1 MDSDLGTVDHVTDA
15 NPSGA
20 PNVPLASPV
29 ADSIDL
35 SVVIVFYN
43 MRREAQR
50 SLQAL
55 ARSYQTGIDDL
66 DYEVIVVEN
75 GSDAGQRLGTEL
87 VESFG
92 PEFRY
97 LDLGQDATPSPAD
110 ALNRG
115 IALTRGRA
123 VALMIDGAHVVTPG
137 VLRYGMLGLKAYD
150 PAIVAVQAWYV
161 GPGQQ
166 GEAMRSGYNQDAED
180 HLFRRINWPDQGYR
194 LFEIGHVV
202 GDRDFLD
209 GLWESNCL
217 FVRHAQLEQVE
228 FDEAFAMPGGGY
240 TNLEAYERLG
250 SDPQVEIVTVLG
262 EASFHQVHGG
272 TTTNL
277 SDPIERRSTVRSYA
291 DHHLALRGRQFV
303 GPEKPIRFVGAF
315 ETNEAKRTRARRMTG
330 IAFDVDAEL
339 EGDDGPLGAPQPVPE
354 DLRDSFT
361 KAYWRGQG
369 WRDTRWLGQPVDTS
383 ATDLITY
390 QEIVADV
397 RPDWIIEVGAA
408 VAGRTAL
415 LASVLDGLD
424 HGQIVTVSTQPS
436 EDRYH
441 HPRLTYVEPQSTSV
455 ATAEAVRAI
464 TGGTQQAV
472 VILASRTRRDAA
484 LREFEAFAPFVGQG
498 SYLVMEHTML
508 NGWPVDASH
517 GRGPFEAVRAI
528 LATHD
533 DFVVDF
539 EREKQSLT
547 FNPYGYLRRI
557 K

>member
-217 FVRHAQLEQVE
+217 FVRHAQLEQV
-228 FDEAFAMPGGGY
+228 GGS
-240 TNLEAYERLG
+240 TK
-250 SDPQVEIVTVLG
+250 
-262 EASFHQVHGG
+262 
-272 TTTNL
+272 
-277 SDPIERRSTVRSYA
+277 RSPCRAGATRTLKPTSV
-291 DHHLALRGRQFV
+291 LAL
-303 GPEKPIRFVGAF
+303 
-315 ETNEAKRTRARRMTG
+315 T
-330 IAFDVDAEL
+330 
-339 EGDDGPLGAPQPVPE
+339 
-354 DLRDSFT
+354 LR
-361 KAYWRGQG
+361 
-369 WRDTRWLGQPVDTS
+369 
-383 ATDLITY
+383 
-390 QEIVADV
+390 
-397 RPDWIIEVGAA
+397 
-408 VAGRTAL
+408 
-415 LASVLDGLD
+415 
-424 HGQIVTVSTQPS
+424 
-436 EDRYH
+436 
-441 HPRLTYVEPQSTSV
+441 
-455 ATAEAVRAI
+455 
-464 TGGTQQAV
+464 
-472 VILASRTRRDAA
+472 SR
-484 LREFEAFAPFVGQG
+484 
-498 SYLVMEHTML
+498 S
-508 NGWPVDASH
+508 
-517 GRGPFEAVRAI
+517 
-528 LATHD
+528 
-533 DFVVDF
+533 
-539 EREKQSLT
+539 
-547 FNPYGYLRRI
+547 
-557 K
+557 